1 MLKDVTR
8 DVLDDIQRFFIA
20 HNEARGQRFEPQGQY
35 GAARALKLLD
45 EARRRFEG

>member
-1 MLKDVTR
+1 VLKDVTR